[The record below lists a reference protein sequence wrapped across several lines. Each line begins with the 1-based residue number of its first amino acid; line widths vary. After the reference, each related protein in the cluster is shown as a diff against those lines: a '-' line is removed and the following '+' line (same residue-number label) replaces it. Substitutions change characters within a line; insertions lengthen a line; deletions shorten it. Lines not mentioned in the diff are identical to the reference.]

1 MIGVL
6 GLIGRA
12 ANNPMRLI
20 GDLPFRHN
28 RFRRPGL
35 IPFLIVR
42 LTFAAPRADRCKP
55 ARSSFRF

>member
-6 GLIGRA
+6 TLIGRA

-20 GDLPFRHN
+20 GDVPFRHS
-28 RFRRPGL
+28 RICRPGL

-42 LTFAAPRADRCKP
+42 LSLATPRSDGCKP
-55 ARSSFRF
+55 ARNSL